1 MASFKL
7 TLTALEEAYAAEL
20 MEDPMMESTV
30 AVVMVAVLIKVPQF
44 LSILPSAIPLV
55 IVANSWLDSCLA
67 FMVLATASITFLG
80 SPASCWSRCL
90 SSKVMVSWASISSC
104 TSCHLLLL
112 LACWCSGTQNHGSNG
127 CIIVLLYSYQCT
139 TNTETYWKKMTFVV
153 TYFREKTW

>member
-1 MASFKL
+1 
-7 TLTALEEAYAAEL
+7 
-20 MEDPMMESTV
+20 MMESTV

-90 SSKVMVSWASISSC
+90 SSNVMASWASSSSC

-127 CIIVLLYSYQCT
+127 CIIVFLSMHYQYRNILNKNVVCCDIFQRENMVAFFRKKIKITCFPRRYS
-139 TNTETYWKKMTFVV
+139 
-153 TYFREKTW
+153 